1 MRRSP
6 HLLLLLALAMGVA
19 QCSLAPRPQEARGEI
34 ARAIEQGITSG
45 RSTFDHA
52 RFDALLRAT
61 VNQEQNRVDY
71 AALKKRE
78 AELDAY
84 LGELARANLGQLSRG
99 ELLALLINAYNAY
112 TLKTIV
118 KTITPA
124 RPRGVASIRD
134 IPSVF
139 KAAEHTVGGFRL
151 SLDNIEHNILRPIFK
166 DPRIHFAVSCASVS
180 CPPLASRAYTGAR
193 VGEELEEA
201 ARRTLESPRYARVER
216 NRLLLTKVMDWY
228 GRDFV
233 TAGYLGAEKTLTD
246 YVARYARADVREFIA
261 RQRPRVPIEF
271 LDYDWSLNRAD

>member
-34 ARAIEQGITSG
+34 ARAIEQGIASG
-45 RSTFDHA
+45 KGTFDHGK
-52 RFDALLRAT
+52 FDALLRAT

-84 LGELARANLGQLSRG
+84 LGELARANLSQVSRR
-99 ELLALLINAYNAY
+99 ELLALFINAYNAY

-118 KTITPA
+118 KTIKLA

-134 IPSVF
+134 ISNVF
-139 KAAEHTVGGFRL
+139 KAAEHNVGGFRL

-180 CPPLASRAYTGAR
+180 CPPLANTAYKGAD
-193 VGEELEEA
+193 VEEQLENA
-201 ARRTLESPRYARVER
+201 ARRTLESPRYARVES
-216 NRLLLTKVMDWY
+216 NRLRLTKVMDWY

-233 TAGYLGAEKTLTD
+233 AAGYLGAEKTLAD
-246 YVARYARADVREFIA
+246 YVARYARPEVREFIA

-271 LDYDWSLNRAD
+271 MDYDWSLNRAN